1 MIAEYYKEMIN
12 QNSNI
17 YAKMNTT
24 IVEAEK
30 LNDSWSITIFDSKEN
45 DYNKIV
51 ANSVINATYYNI
63 NTQNILFG
71 MPTIKLMHE
80 ITEMAFIH
88 APMLKN
94 IGLTVLDGQYC

>member
-45 DYNKIV
+45 DYNKI
-51 ANSVINATYYNI
+51 
-63 NTQNILFG
+63 G
-71 MPTIKLMHE
+71 
-80 ITEMAFIH
+80 
-88 APMLKN
+88 
-94 IGLTVLDGQYC
+94 